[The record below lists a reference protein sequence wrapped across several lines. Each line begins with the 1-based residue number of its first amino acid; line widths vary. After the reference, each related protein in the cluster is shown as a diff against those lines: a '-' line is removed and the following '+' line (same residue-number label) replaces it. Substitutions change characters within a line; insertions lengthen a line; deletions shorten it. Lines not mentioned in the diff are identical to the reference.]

1 MSLPRLSGTLYTMR
15 LSVRALHLKHWAGS
29 FWPASLERQP
39 TFWNPGGTNLL
50 PWSLVGEAA
59 LTISGSPLGSLFGFL
74 KGNRGLEE
82 AKGLLDYIF
91 FSIPTAMTL
100 LQNCITSLLD
110 SHNLLPVSMSFTPG
124 HLPSHSQTILPKH
137 QSQIPTQGPT
147 MATQDEAQILYLEF

>member
-1 MSLPRLSGTLYTMR
+1 M
-15 LSVRALHLKHWAGS
+15 
-29 FWPASLERQP
+29 
-39 TFWNPGGTNLL
+39 
-50 PWSLVGEAA
+50 GEAA

-147 MATQDEAQILYLEF
+147 MATQEQSNKEFAQFGRGLKRTKYTTTLVAGCLYRIQTLFIEKKKKKIQRKITE